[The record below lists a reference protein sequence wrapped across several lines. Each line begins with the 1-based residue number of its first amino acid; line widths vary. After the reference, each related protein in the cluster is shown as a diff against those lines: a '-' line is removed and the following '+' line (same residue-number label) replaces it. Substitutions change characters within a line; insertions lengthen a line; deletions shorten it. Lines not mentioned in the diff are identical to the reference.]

1 MLNYTNT
8 FSSFSV
14 DDIETAKSFY
24 SKTLGLDVTE
34 EEMGILTLHLKGDST
49 AILYPKGKN
58 HQPATFT
65 VLNFMVENI
74 EQTVD
79 KLIDAGIR
87 FEQYTGDLET
97 DEKRIFLGEGPL
109 IAWFKDPAGN
119 ILSIIENDET

>member
-8 FSSFSV
+8 FSSFSTN
-14 DDIETAKSFY
+14 DIDGAKEFY
-24 SKTLGLDVTE
+24 AQTLGLNVTK
-34 EEMGILTLHLKGDST
+34 EEMGILTLHLSDGSR
-49 AILYPKGKN
+49 AIIYPKGEN

-65 VLNFMVENI
+65 VLNFLVEDI
-74 EQTVD
+74 EETVD
-79 KLIDAGIR
+79 QLIDAGIQ

-97 DEKRIFLGEGPL
+97 DEKGIFRDEGPL